1 MGLASTFTNSI
12 VREIGR
18 NYGKSISNDLLG
30 DSHSTPVRM
39 VGGSSSIARK
49 RGRKY
54 ENKLDEYL
62 QKFEIKGALATFN
75 QGQNIFNAYFELV
88 DEAQSDG
95 SIDLTELVYLVQKYR
110 DTLAGLKKVHQALIE
125 LGDEKK
131 AAVIDEKQKDLHEF
145 LQALDE
151 ALDTKAMVK
160 QPLMGKK
167 TLIGFLLMFISL
179 DAVFLF
185 PKRWQSYLYVGY
197 FFLGLYLGNSRAEDL
212 ISFTMIFYSLYWILW
227 NPIFKPGV
235 WRHIGE
241 LKRKN
246 KIVDLSLQMKGVM
259 KELLGEG

>member
-18 NYGKSISNDLLG
+18 IYGKSISNDLLG

-54 ENKLDEYL
+54 GNKLDEYL

-88 DEAQSDG
+88 EEAQNDG

-110 DTLAGLKKVHQALIE
+110 DTLTGLKKVHQALIE

-131 AAVIDEKQKDLHEF
+131 AAVIEEKQKDLYEF
-145 LQALDE
+145 L
-151 ALDTKAMVK
+151 
-160 QPLMGKK
+160 
-167 TLIGFLLMFISL
+167 
-179 DAVFLF
+179 
-185 PKRWQSYLYVGY
+185 
-197 FFLGLYLGNSRAEDL
+197 
-212 ISFTMIFYSLYWILW
+212 
-227 NPIFKPGV
+227 
-235 WRHIGE
+235 
-241 LKRKN
+241 
-246 KIVDLSLQMKGVM
+246 
-259 KELLGEG
+259 